1 MKMYNE
7 IRVDCAV
14 KFASILHNMIKWSMF
29 GDERYIHFYQTDGVN
44 EEIDI
49 KNFKTY
55 TIDSRVSVFEFDGWI
70 DEIEI
75 DMYKP
80 LFLIECNTQGRIWV
94 IKPDKIKMTK
104 LELANCLD
112 FASEINVK
120 NFCNMRTK
128 EQVINA
134 YISNICSRF

>member
-7 IRVDCAV
+7 IKV
-14 KFASILHNMIKWSMF
+14 KSAGEFASTLRNMVKWSMF
-29 GDERYIHFYQTDGVN
+29 GDEHYIHFYQTNGVN

-49 KNFKTY
+49 ENFKTY
-55 TIDSRVSVFEFDGWI
+55 TIGSRVSVFEFDGWV
-70 DEIEI
+70 DQVEI

-80 LFLIECNTQGRIWV
+80 LFLIECNEEGKIWV

-128 EQVINA
+128 EQVVNA

>member
-7 IRVDCAV
+7 IKVDRAV
-14 KFASILHNMIKWSMF
+14 KFASTLHNMIKWSMF
-29 GDERYIHFYQTDGVN
+29 DERYIHFYQTDGVN

-49 KNFKTY
+49 ENFKTY
-55 TIDSRVSVFEFDGWI
+55 TIGSRVSVFEFDGWV
-70 DEIEI
+70 DEVEI
-75 DMYKP
+75 DMHKP

-120 NFCNMRTK
+120 NFCNMRTR